1 MCFFFSEIA
10 REGNANLIYR
20 YCLKIDVHSEQVSAT
35 LMNSLN
41 LPPKNQKSVFNI
53 SRSSLFRAAET
64 KVSNFWFGFENL
76 KQMIFLIYQRKFCQ
90 RGKIITE
97 KLLSCRF

>member
-10 REGNANLIYR
+10 REGNANLIHR
-20 YCLKIDVHSEQVSAT
+20 YCLKIDVHFEQVST
-35 LMNSLN
+35 TMMNSLN
-41 LPPKNQKSVFNI
+41 LPPKNQKSVLI
-53 SRSSLFRAAET
+53 LSRSSLYRAVET

-90 RGKIITE
+90 RRKIFTK